1 MQTLVVII
9 AFVLCFN
16 ATAVAGISTSW
27 SRFHDASPFNSPSGI
42 ASDSQHNVCVLV
54 DSGGAVAL
62 VKYSP
67 NGTALWTNR
76 FDSQFN
82 DIPGDFTIAADD
94 SICVVLHSSLDTS
107 PGQVVLLKYAP
118 DGALLWSRSGVVT
131 NVSQSN
137 RPDVA
142 ADSLGNVF
150 VSAVTAG
157 NYTLVKHDPAGNPQW
172 TNSYPLPSGVF
183 PSTAFF
189 GVDGSGNVVLVAGL
203 ISVSND
209 QLLVLKCA
217 PDGAMNATIRQWPQ
231 PNDFLAHAT
240 MDSVGN
246 LFVAANV
253 TQAGRGY
260 QVYAAKY
267 DPAGSLIWSATRPP
281 PSGFHHAVANR
292 IAVDSSGN
300 VIMTAYETYPASEDD
315 DVYQTVTVKLNSSGN
330 ELWSARARGFDRR
343 PTGLAI
349 AQDDSIYVVAGESYG
364 QSALLVHY
372 LPGGSQ
378 TAELSASGHSPGQI
392 AIGAPGEFYVN
403 FSSRCET
410 RKFVHSDS
418 QPPLS
423 VTIAPDRVEILPDE
437 GVTLTALV
445 SGAGP
450 FTYDWRYQGL
460 RTGESGNTFTIA
472 AGQYQ
477 PGTVAD
483 FTVIVSNATT
493 FAVSPQA
500 RVTVVRPPTVQLA
513 SVFLA
518 VVGEPIVLEANV
530 SGSEPITYSWFF
542 NGRLLNTAISNQ
554 LVFPAVQSG
563 DAGNYS
569 LTVSNRAGIATSAV
583 ATLHV
588 VQPPKT
594 FSNEDAI
601 TIRVNRAATPYP
613 SELVVSGVSNRVV
626 KITATLSGLNHTR
639 PHDLGILLQSPTGK
653 NLVLMSGAAD
663 DTVASSVTLTFDD
676 DAADEVPDELLYTG
690 IFKPTSRSNAR
701 FRAPAPATERV
712 NQLANLT
719 NQDVNGTW
727 KLYVDDQVSS
737 SFETAGQLAGGWAIT
752 ISEVVPDTAEAV
764 AFTRVQ
770 REGNQLLLEWNASP
784 GWRLQSSSSLLQP
797 TWTDVPGATEANQ
810 IQLPVLSSNQF
821 FRLTK

>member
-1 MQTLVVII
+1 MLVVII
-9 AFVLCFN
+9 AFVLSIN
-16 ATAVAGISTSW
+16 VAAGAGISTAW

-42 ASDSQHNVCVLV
+42 ASDSQRNACVLV
-54 DSGGAVAL
+54 DSSGSVAL

-67 NGTALWTNR
+67 DGTALWTNR
-76 FDSQFN
+76 FDSELN
-82 DIPGDFTIAADD
+82 DVAGDFTIAPDD
-94 SICVVLHSSLDTS
+94 SICVVLLSSLETS
-107 PGQVVLLKYAP
+107 PGQLVLLKYAP
-118 DGALLWSRSGVVT
+118 DGALLWYRSGVVT

-142 ADSLGNVF
+142 TDSLGNVF

-157 NYTLVKHDPAGNPQW
+157 SYTLVKHDPLGNPQW
-172 TNSYPLPSGVF
+172 TNSYTLPSGMF
-183 PSTAFF
+183 PSTTFF
-189 GVDGSGNVVLVAGL
+189 GVDACGNAVLVAGL
-203 ISVSND
+203 ISIGND
-209 QLLVLKCA
+209 QMLVLKCA
-217 PDGAMNATIRQWPQ
+217 SDGAMNASIREWPQ

-240 MDSVGN
+240 IDPAGN
-246 LFVAANV
+246 LFLAANV
-253 TQAGRGY
+253 RQPGRGY
-260 QVYAAKY
+260 QIYAAKY

-292 IAVDSSGN
+292 IAVDSTGN
-300 VIMTAYETYPASEDD
+300 VIMTTYETYPAGEDD
-315 DVYQTVTVKLNSSGN
+315 DVYQTVTVKLSSSGT

-349 AQDDSIYVVAGESYG
+349 AQDDSIYVVAGDSYG
-364 QSALLVHY
+364 QSALLLHY
-372 LPGGSQ
+372 LPNGTQSS
-378 TAELSASGHSPGQI
+378 ELSASGHSPGQI
-392 AIGAPGEFYVN
+392 AIGAPGDFYVN

-410 RKFVHSDS
+410 RKFVNSPS

-423 VTIAPDRVEILPDE
+423 VTINPDRAEILPNE
-437 GVTLTALV
+437 SVTLTALV
-445 SGAGP
+445 SGTGP

-460 RTGESGNTFTIA
+460 RTGESGNTFTIS

-483 FTVIVSNATT
+483 FTVIVSNATS

-500 RVTVVRPPTVQLA
+500 RLTAVKPPTVQLA

-518 VVGEPIVLEANV
+518 VVGEPAVLAADV
-530 SGSEPITYSWFF
+530 TGSEPITYSWFF
-542 NGRLLNTAISNQ
+542 NGQLLNTAISNQ

-563 DAGNYS
+563 DAGSYS

-594 FSNEDAI
+594 FSNGTAI
-601 TIRVNRAATPYP
+601 TIRVNRTATPYP

-639 PHDLGILLQSPTGK
+639 PHDLGVLLQSPTGK

-676 DAADEVPDELLYTG
+676 DASEYVPDEFLYTG

-701 FRAPAPATERV
+701 FRAPAPATQRV
-712 NQLANLT
+712 NQLAEFT
-719 NQDVNGTW
+719 TQDVNGVW

-737 SFETAGQLAGGWAIT
+737 SSETAGRLPGGWAIT
-752 ISEVVPDTAEAV
+752 ISEAVPDAAETM
-764 AFTRVQ
+764 AFTRVRQ
-770 REGNQLLLEWNASP
+770 EGNQLLLEWNALP

-797 TWTDVPGATEANQ
+797 TWTDVPGAAEVNQ
-810 IQLPVLSSNQF
+810 LQLPVLSSNQF